1 LFADFDLCIEYILSL
16 ICIFS
21 DALLGARVTTEVT
34 LAPKPLAQK
43 LPSTPYEDVHEV
55 EEMVNSM
62 LRDSPTLDAEK
73 DSEKLPEEGEGEK
86 RPRRPPQ
93 VSLLRLFSDVLSLL
107 FYWFW

>member
-1 LFADFDLCIEYILSL
+1 MEVGGD
-16 ICIFS
+16 
-21 DALLGARVTTEVT
+21 TEDDS
-34 LAPKPLAQK
+34 APKSVVEEPL
-43 LPSTPYEDVHEV
+43 STPEMDAHEV

-73 DSEKLPEEGEGEK
+73 DSEKLLAEGEGEK

-93 VSLLRLFSDVLSLL
+93 VSLLRLFFDVLSLL